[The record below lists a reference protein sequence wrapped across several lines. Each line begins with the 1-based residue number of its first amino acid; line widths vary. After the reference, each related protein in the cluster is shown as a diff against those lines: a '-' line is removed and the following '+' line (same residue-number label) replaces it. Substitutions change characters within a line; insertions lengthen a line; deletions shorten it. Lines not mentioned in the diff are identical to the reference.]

1 MKEFLSS
8 WQGITIICVAAV
20 AIWALLSI
28 LLYRQFFKRFY
39 DFLLS
44 GIALIILS
52 PFLLLLTLIGVVKMK
67 GNPFFTQERPG
78 KKEKIF
84 KLIKFRTMTCEKTRT
99 VICCPTKKGLLNTE
113 NFYAVLPWTNCPNFL
128 IYSSDKCR

>member
-52 PFLLLLTLIGVVKMK
+52 PFLLLLTLIGAVKMK
-67 GNPFFTQERPG
+67 GNPFLYARAS
-78 KKEKIF
+78 
-84 KLIKFRTMTCEKTRT
+84 R
-99 VICCPTKKGLLNTE
+99 KKGKDFQTYQIQNNDLR
-113 NFYAVLPWTNCPNFL
+113 
-128 IYSSDKCR
+128 KRRGR